1 MYRCGHM
8 TSREI
13 KETLKSRRQFWAFAL
28 VLLLLT
34 WGGVVY
40 KILAEREAEIAL
52 LHRDNLNLAR
62 TLKEHTLRT
71 LKSVDQTVLFLKAQY
86 EKSGGEGISIA
97 DYVQE
102 GMIIAN
108 LFNQLGVIDAQG
120 RYVLSSLPNHK
131 VVDLSDREHFLVHK
145 NHDCRCLFV
154 SKPVLGRATGKWSLQ
169 LTRRINQPDGSF
181 GGVVVIS
188 LDPFYFINLYKEVE
202 LSPGAVIELVGD
214 DGVVRA
220 KRLDNKEVFDAGV
233 QPSLVWPD
241 ARHENQ
247 PEGVLEVV
255 QKDGGGRFYAYQRV
269 DDFPLRVILG
279 VDRFEALKA
288 VRYRALLYVL
298 FGLLITGVVL
308 AFVRVTT
315 RLQSSLLQGRDQ
327 AQEANRLKS
336 EFLAS
341 MSHELRTPLNGIIGF
356 AEMLR
361 DEAQQEDTREYS
373 ATILDS
379 AKHLL
384 ALLNSVLD
392 LAKIEAGHLAV
403 ANMPCQVQDL
413 VKRTHAIHSASAA
426 AKGLVLTLT
435 MDGLPERAVMLDGMR
450 LTQVLN
456 NLVHNAVKFTTHGHI
471 DLRAA
476 VQNDRLFFSVTDTG
490 PGIEPQDLERIFD
503 KFQQVDSFES
513 RRYTGTGLGLTLS
526 RELVRLMGGRL
537 MVKSRWGHGSEFFF
551 TLPLKW
557 ADETVKPNR
566 GNQQEARA

>member
-8 TSREI
+8 TSQEI
-13 KETLKSRRQFWAFAL
+13 KETLKTRRQFWAFAL

-34 WGGVVY
+34 WGAVAY
-40 KILAEREAEIAL
+40 KIVSEREAEIAL

-86 EKSGGEGISIA
+86 EKSGGQGISIS

-220 KRLDNKEVFDAGV
+220 KRLDHKEIFDAGV

-247 PEGVLEVV
+247 AEGVLEVV
-255 QKDGGGRFYAYQRV
+255 RNDGGGRFYAYQRV

-361 DEAQQEDTREYS
+361 DEAKEEDTREYS

-403 ANMPCQVQDL
+403 ATVPCQVQDL

-456 NLVHNAVKFTTHGHI
+456 NLVHNAVKFTTQGHI

-476 VQNDRLFFSVTDTG
+476 VQNDRLFFSVSDTG

-551 TLPLKW
+551 TLPLEW
-557 ADETVKPNR
+557 ANKAVKPTR
-566 GNQQEARA
+566 GDQPEARA